1 MSKKMRW
8 KTAFHRLKKHENSFL
23 NDLIPQWHFLS
34 KGLLLRVIQ
43 TGVCI
48 TWNGSL
54 NLGHFVIFHS
64 RKSVAGCQPPN
75 NSVLLKVRSFP
86 TKIEWD
92 LTNGPLS
99 KLLEL
104 LDTQVEGSVQWV
116 LLEISWIISSCI
128 LMSLWFSNPT
138 WDSRQKPHWD
148 FIQEALLTGSA
159 GTADTVHIVLRG
171 TGNEVTRDFPKSS
184 RLHLWVLEINSV
196 LTSCWEVWV
205 LEIFCAG
212 HD

>member
-1 MSKKMRW
+1 MIWSRSGIFWARDCCSVSYKQVYASPGM
-8 KTAFHRLKKHENSFL
+8 
-23 NDLIPQWHFLS
+23 
-34 KGLLLRVIQ
+34 
-43 TGVCI
+43 
-48 TWNGSL
+48 GSQ
-54 NLGHFVIFHS
+54 NLCHCVIFHS
-64 RKSVAGCQPPN
+64 QMWEARKPVAGCQPPN
-75 NSVLLKVRSFP
+75 NSVLLKVQSFP
-86 TKIEWD
+86 SKIEWD

-104 LDTQVEGSVQWV
+104 LDTHVEGSVQWV

-138 WDSRQKPHWD
+138 WDSTQKPHWD

-159 GTADTVHIVLRG
+159 GTADTVHIVLRERG
-171 TGNEVTRDFPKSS
+171 TRWQQISQFFP
-184 RLHLWVLEINSV
+184 LHLWVLEINSV

-205 LEIFCAG
+205 LEIFCGG